1 MDFNLNDE
9 QELFVAGIREL
20 MASENWEAYFAECDR
35 DSVYPERFV
44 KALADMGID
53 SLLIPEEHGGLDA
66 GFVTLAAVWMELGRL
81 GAPTYVL
88 YQLPGGFN
96 TFLREGTQ
104 EQIDKIMA
112 FRGTGKQM
120 WNSAITEPGAG
131 SDVGSL
137 KTTYTRRNGK
147 IYLFG
152 EAIGRFQ
159 LIQEKFAHMAIKL
172 NSMKNMLYEA
182 AWKADNGTITS
193 GDAAM
198 CKYFCANAAFEVVD
212 SAMQVLGGV
221 GIAGNHRISRFW
233 RDLRVDRVSGGSD
246 EMQIL
251 TLGRAV
257 LKQYR

>member
-96 TFLREGTQ
+96 TSCVKVRKSRSTRSWLSAAPVSRCGTQ
-104 EQIDKIMA
+104 
-112 FRGTGKQM
+112 RLP
-120 WNSAITEPGAG
+120 N
-131 SDVGSL
+131 
-137 KTTYTRRNGK
+137 
-147 IYLFG
+147 
-152 EAIGRFQ
+152 
-159 LIQEKFAHMAIKL
+159 
-172 NSMKNMLYEA
+172 
-182 AWKADNGTITS
+182 
-193 GDAAM
+193 
-198 CKYFCANAAFEVVD
+198 
-212 SAMQVLGGV
+212 
-221 GIAGNHRISRFW
+221 
-233 RDLRVDRVSGGSD
+233 
-246 EMQIL
+246 
-251 TLGRAV
+251 RAQAPTWV
-257 LKQYR
+257 A

>member
-96 TFLREGTQ
+96 TFLPKAHKSRSTRLWLSAAPVSRCGTQ
-104 EQIDKIMA
+104 
-112 FRGTGKQM
+112 RLP
-120 WNSAITEPGAG
+120 N
-131 SDVGSL
+131 
-137 KTTYTRRNGK
+137 
-147 IYLFG
+147 
-152 EAIGRFQ
+152 
-159 LIQEKFAHMAIKL
+159 
-172 NSMKNMLYEA
+172 
-182 AWKADNGTITS
+182 
-193 GDAAM
+193 
-198 CKYFCANAAFEVVD
+198 
-212 SAMQVLGGV
+212 
-221 GIAGNHRISRFW
+221 
-233 RDLRVDRVSGGSD
+233 
-246 EMQIL
+246 
-251 TLGRAV
+251 RARAPTWV
-257 LKQYR
+257 A

>member
-96 TFLREGTQ
+96 TFRAKAHKSRSTKLWLSAAPVSRCGTQ
-104 EQIDKIMA
+104 
-112 FRGTGKQM
+112 RLP
-120 WNSAITEPGAG
+120 N
-131 SDVGSL
+131 
-137 KTTYTRRNGK
+137 
-147 IYLFG
+147 
-152 EAIGRFQ
+152 
-159 LIQEKFAHMAIKL
+159 
-172 NSMKNMLYEA
+172 
-182 AWKADNGTITS
+182 
-193 GDAAM
+193 
-198 CKYFCANAAFEVVD
+198 
-212 SAMQVLGGV
+212 
-221 GIAGNHRISRFW
+221 
-233 RDLRVDRVSGGSD
+233 
-246 EMQIL
+246 
-251 TLGRAV
+251 RARAPTWV
-257 LKQYR
+257 A

>member
-112 FRGTGKQM
+112 FRGTVSRCGTQ
-120 WNSAITEPGAG
+120 
-131 SDVGSL
+131 
-137 KTTYTRRNGK
+137 
-147 IYLFG
+147 
-152 EAIGRFQ
+152 Q
-159 LIQEKFAHMAIKL
+159 LP
-172 NSMKNMLYEA
+172 N
-182 AWKADNGTITS
+182 
-193 GDAAM
+193 
-198 CKYFCANAAFEVVD
+198 
-212 SAMQVLGGV
+212 
-221 GIAGNHRISRFW
+221 
-233 RDLRVDRVSGGSD
+233 
-246 EMQIL
+246 
-251 TLGRAV
+251 RAQAPTWV
-257 LKQYR
+257 A

>member
-96 TFLREGTQ
+96 TFLRRSTRLWLSAAPVSRCGTQ
-104 EQIDKIMA
+104 
-112 FRGTGKQM
+112 RLP
-120 WNSAITEPGAG
+120 N
-131 SDVGSL
+131 
-137 KTTYTRRNGK
+137 
-147 IYLFG
+147 
-152 EAIGRFQ
+152 
-159 LIQEKFAHMAIKL
+159 
-172 NSMKNMLYEA
+172 
-182 AWKADNGTITS
+182 
-193 GDAAM
+193 
-198 CKYFCANAAFEVVD
+198 
-212 SAMQVLGGV
+212 
-221 GIAGNHRISRFW
+221 
-233 RDLRVDRVSGGSD
+233 
-246 EMQIL
+246 
-251 TLGRAV
+251 RARAPTWV
-257 LKQYR
+257 A

>member
-104 EQIDKIMA
+104 GARSTKLWLSA
-112 FRGTGKQM
+112 APVSRCGTQRLP
-120 WNSAITEPGAG
+120 N
-131 SDVGSL
+131 
-137 KTTYTRRNGK
+137 
-147 IYLFG
+147 
-152 EAIGRFQ
+152 
-159 LIQEKFAHMAIKL
+159 
-172 NSMKNMLYEA
+172 
-182 AWKADNGTITS
+182 
-193 GDAAM
+193 
-198 CKYFCANAAFEVVD
+198 
-212 SAMQVLGGV
+212 
-221 GIAGNHRISRFW
+221 
-233 RDLRVDRVSGGSD
+233 
-246 EMQIL
+246 
-251 TLGRAV
+251 RARAPTWV
-257 LKQYR
+257 A